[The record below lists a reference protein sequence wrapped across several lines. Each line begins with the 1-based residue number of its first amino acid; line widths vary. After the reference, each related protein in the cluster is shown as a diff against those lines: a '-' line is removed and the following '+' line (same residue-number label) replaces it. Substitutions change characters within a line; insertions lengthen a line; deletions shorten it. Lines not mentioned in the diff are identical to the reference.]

1 MIGKSLGHYNV
12 LQRIGAGG
20 MGVVYLA
27 RDQRLQREVAVKVLP
42 SGTVADEAARKR
54 FRREALTL
62 SRLNHPNVATIFDF
76 NTTEDGTTTW

>member
-54 FRREALTL
+54 FRREAGALL
-62 SRLNHPNVATIFDF
+62 QVLAGGLARSP
-76 NTTEDGTTTW
+76 